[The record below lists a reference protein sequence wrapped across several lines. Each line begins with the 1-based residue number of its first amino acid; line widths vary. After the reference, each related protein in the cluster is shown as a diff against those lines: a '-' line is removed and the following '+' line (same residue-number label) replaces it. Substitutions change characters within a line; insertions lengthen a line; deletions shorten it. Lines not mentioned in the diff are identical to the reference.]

1 MTLDAELVEPA
12 ADIDGSIAAGHA
24 ERSAFARREM
34 EIQREPVTSEMV
46 VRLVWDATWPHD
58 RLVFGAS
65 SIIRVADSVLPGKPI
80 RVHSNRGLAGIDGTI
95 ATAQGIAS
103 ASRRDDAPAGVTRLV
118 LGDLA
123 AAYDSSSLALITG
136 PIQIIVCNNNGGRIF
151 EGLAVKET
159 ANPVHFES
167 VMLTP
172 QHVNFEAL
180 AAAYGIAYRRVE
192 TRGQLTSAL
201 TETADPILLEA
212 ILHDS

>member
-1 MTLDAELVEPA
+1 
-12 ADIDGSIAAGHA
+12 
-24 ERSAFARREM
+24 M
-34 EIQREPVTSEMV
+34 EIQREPVTSDMI

-58 RLVFGAS
+58 RLVYGAS
-65 SIIRVADSVLPGKPI
+65 SIIRIADSIVPGKPI

-95 ATAQGIAS
+95 ATTQGIAS
-103 ASRRDDAPAGVTRLV
+103 ASRRPDAPVGVTRLV

-151 EGLAVKET
+151 EGLDVKAT
-159 ANPVHFES
+159 ANPAHFES

-172 QHVNFEAL
+172 QQVNFEAL

-192 TRGQLTSAL
+192 TRGQLTAAL
-201 TETADPILLEA
+201 TETAEPILIEA
-212 ILHDS
+212 PLING